1 MTTRVGINGF
11 GRIGRSFTR
20 PSDTAGRDRPKALG
34 RHELAD
40 DPQVGRDVRPSRG
53 AVLRPKP

>member
-20 PSDTAGRDRPKALG
+20 PSDTAGRDQPTALG

-40 DPQVGRDVRPSRG
+40 DPQVGRDVRP
-53 AVLRPKP
+53 